1 MKIAVPS
8 YSGQVDEHFGHCQ
21 YFTVYTVNDN
31 KEIIHEETVPSPA
44 GCGCKSNIAEILAG
58 MGVSVMLAGNMGGGA
73 VNVLGSYGI
82 DVIRGCSG
90 NTKDVAIGWVNG
102 NIIDN
107 GEECHSHEH
116 GENCHNH

>member
-31 KEIIHEETVPSPA
+31 KEITHEETVPSPA

-107 GEECHSHEH
+107 GEECHSHER
-116 GENCHNH
+116 GENCHNN

>member
-31 KEIIHEETVPSPA
+31 KEITGEEIVPSPS
-44 GCGCKSNIAEILAG
+44 GCGCKSNIAEILAN

-90 NTKDVAIGWVNG
+90 STKDVAIGWVNG
-102 NIIDN
+102 NITDN
-107 GEECHSHEH
+107 GVECHSHEH